1 MDMKL
6 TKKLAILLAA
16 VGGLAVT
23 VSLAIALPA
32 LAKSQPAAGIIG
44 GADLPTMLLLLSH
57 RVPSAIVWLLVS
69 GMLCLIASAV
79 TAIVGVLAKTA
90 REE

>member
-1 MDMKL
+1 MKL

-16 VGGLAVT
+16 VGGSAVI
-23 VSLAIALPA
+23 VAIALALPV
-32 LAKSQPAAGIIG
+32 LAKPQPATGIIG

-57 RVPSAIVWLLVS
+57 RVPSAIVWLLGS

-79 TAIVGVLAKTA
+79 TAIVGTA
-90 REE
+90 ANKR